1 MSASRPPPFNC
12 GAKNHLCRPPPPSPE
27 PASLVAGGGPPS
39 ASPPP
44 HAWHRLEFAG
54 GSDGLWSADA
64 AVAPRYEAVAEQA
77 CATGATVV
85 FWWAEEWHDLVR
97 LPSVRLQRF
106 RAVCDFNASE
116 TLVYE
121 PAPFGG
127 TALPKAWSPACT
139 LSTRGETH
147 PRIVVLCYPIP
158 TSYTTCVIFFSYC
171 TALV

>member
-1 MSASRPPPFNC
+1 M
-12 GAKNHLCRPPPPSPE
+12 
-27 PASLVAGGGPPS
+27 AGGGPPS